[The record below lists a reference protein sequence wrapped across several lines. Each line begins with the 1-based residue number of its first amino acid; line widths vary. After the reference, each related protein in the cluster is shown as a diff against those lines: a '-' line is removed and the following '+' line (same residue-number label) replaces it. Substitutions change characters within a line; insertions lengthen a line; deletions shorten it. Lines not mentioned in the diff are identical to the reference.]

1 MRITGEG
8 NTSNPLKQ
16 VLNAIGE
23 KVDCAVYD
31 RVSTPDL
38 ACAVMS
44 RVQGVTLLLHVQACA
59 GMNVSKTS

>member
-1 MRITGEG
+1 MTGEG

-16 VLNAIGE
+16 VLNAIEE

-31 RVSTPDL
+31 RVSEACL

-44 RVQGVTLLLHVQACA
+44 KV
-59 GMNVSKTS
+59 